1 MSLSFSEVMLPVDAG
16 EALLAGRL
24 LLDDGPT
31 PVLIR
36 RGQVEDV
43 SRHAPTISH
52 LLEVDDWSAVGG
64 ELLFPLE
71 RLNELPQRAFLA
83 PFDLQVIKAAGVT
96 FAISAI

>member
-1 MSLSFSEVMLPVDAG
+1 MQLSLSFSEAMLPVDAG

-36 RGQVEDV
+36 GGQVEDV

-52 LLEVDDWSAVGG
+52 LLEVDDWSAVRG
-64 ELLFPLE
+64 
-71 RLNELPQRAFLA
+71 
-83 PFDLQVIKAAGVT
+83 T
-96 FAISAI
+96 